1 MLAGN
6 GATTSGIDFNL
17 VALGSITGTVTSAG
31 TPVSGSTIL
40 VLNADEIASNF
51 PLAGNT
57 STAANGTYT
66 VSVAPGRYY
75 VRSLGGLIPNG
86 TIASPQFY
94 NGINCAGCLPSD
106 GTMVVVAP
114 GASTS
119 GIDFAHQGTGGRIAG
134 TITNAATSAPLS
146 GVTVL
151 IYSGTGEIVQT
162 LNTNAAGLY
171 QSTGLPNGQYF
182 VKTAN
187 RSSSGVGSA
196 FNFPFIDELY
206 GNFPCPFGCA
216 ITTGT
221 AVTITNS
228 SATGIDIAL
237 SLGGQITGT
246 VTDATNGESVNGQ
259 VQIFRANGQFAT
271 AATTDG
277 SGVYFSNGLPDGT
290 YYLRTNVTGEDPF
303 IDALYGGQPCLLVLG
318 GLPACDVTTGT
329 PIVIAGGASASGI
342 NFALNYGALIGG
354 RVTIEATGAPLPSIS
369 QTGNFR
375 GNQSVVGIY
384 NSAGQL
390 IAQAGTDQD
399 GRYLTS
405 RALPPGSYYAK
416 TFTVRYHD

>member
-1 MLAGN
+1 MQIVDPLGDVVHNTTTAANGTFLTEELAVSLVPGISLPYYVRVVNVAGHVNATYGCPTVSCNAQLGTPIMLAGN

-221 AVTITNS
+221 AVTINNS

-303 IDALYGGQPCLLVLG
+303 IDALYGGQPCLLALG
-318 GLPACDVTTGT
+318 ESPPA
-329 PIVIAGGASASGI
+329 
-342 NFALNYGALIGG
+342 
-354 RVTIEATGAPLPSIS
+354 
-369 QTGNFR
+369 
-375 GNQSVVGIY
+375 
-384 NSAGQL
+384 
-390 IAQAGTDQD
+390 
-399 GRYLTS
+399 TS
-405 RALPPGSYYAK
+405 RPELQSSSLEAPAPRGS
-416 TFTVRYHD
+416 TSH